1 MENQDDKSLME
12 IFQKERFLAFF
23 DICKIDEGGN
33 GELDG
38 LCKVAVSQEYPKA
51 DYMSLVFIFDTPSEG
66 KSALAKR
73 LLAKLSTEVFKRNL
87 SGICAVTSVPGSVRQ
102 SDHYIHHI
110 DLIFTQPISD
120 SDIKE
125 RVNKIVLTIRQ
136 TMGVDTEAPQWWEES
151 SAPKPSEDE
160 KANWTER
167 IKAFLKIKK

>member
-87 SGICAVTSVPGSVRQ
+87 SGICAVT
-102 SDHYIHHI
+102 
-110 DLIFTQPISD
+110 
-120 SDIKE
+120 
-125 RVNKIVLTIRQ
+125 
-136 TMGVDTEAPQWWEES
+136 VDRGCHAGHPQFAG
-151 SAPKPSEDE
+151 SAPSLS
-160 KANWTER
+160 AVR
-167 IKAFLKIKK
+167 GYR